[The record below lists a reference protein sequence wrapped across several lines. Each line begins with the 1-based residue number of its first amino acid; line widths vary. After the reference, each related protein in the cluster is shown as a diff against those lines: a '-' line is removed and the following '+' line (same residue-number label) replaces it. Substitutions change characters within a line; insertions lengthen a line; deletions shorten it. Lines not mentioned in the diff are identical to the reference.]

1 MKTVIIP
8 SDCGDPFVVRV
19 NNKTYKYEPGAEVSV
34 PDEVA
39 AIINNYY
46 KLQPLP
52 LKPVDGG
59 VFPYV
64 SDEQDGGILKV
75 INGAWQIGRDE
86 GTDIYCHPISFT
98 DNGCNYS
105 FEIYS
110 TRPSA
115 YTMSSLIEYVKDRGI
130 GGSKSKSLQINGVG
144 LSMAS
149 TPKYVHIVTSI
160 VWTSGYPNKI
170 FLNGAY
176 GDGDHFES
184 YSADFSEA
192 ITDNVYKA

>member
-8 SDCGDPFVVRV
+8 SDCGDPFVVMV
-19 NNKTYKYEPGAEVSV
+19 NNKIYKYEPGAEVSV

-39 AIINNYY
+39 VIIDNYW

-64 SDEQDGGILKV
+64 SDEDNGKILKV
-75 INGAWQIGRDE
+75 QGGAWQVGTDE

-98 DNGCNYS
+98 ESGCAYT
-105 FEIYS
+105 FEICS
-110 TRPSA
+110 TRSAA
-115 YTMSSLIEYVKDRGI
+115 YTLSSLIEYVKDHGVS
-130 GGSKSKSLQINGVG
+130 GSKSKSLQTNGVG
-144 LSMAS
+144 LSMNS
-149 TPKYVHIVTSI
+149 TPKYVHIVTSL
-160 VWTSGYPNKI
+160 VWASAYPNK
-170 FLNGAY
+170 LELHGTYVSANNL
-176 GDGDHFES
+176 ES
-184 YSADFSEA
+184 YSADFSGT

>member
-19 NNKTYKYEPGAEVSV
+19 NNHTYKYEPGAEVSV

-39 AIINNYY
+39 VVINNYW

-52 LKPVDGG
+52 RKPVDGG

-64 SDEQDGGILKV
+64 SNEDNGKILKV
-75 INGAWQIGRDE
+75 KDGAWQTGDDE

-98 DNGCNYS
+98 ESGCKYT

-110 TRPSA
+110 TRSA
-115 YTMSSLIEYVKDRGI
+115 AYDLSSLIEYVKNHGV
-130 GGSKSKSLQINGVG
+130 GSGKGKVLQINGVG
-144 LSMAS
+144 LSMNS
-149 TPKYVHIVTSI
+149 TPKYVHIVTSLN
-160 VWTSGYPNKI
+160 WASGYPDKLT
-170 FLNGAY
+170 LNGAY
-176 GDGDHFES
+176 GDADGFVA
-184 YSADFSEA
+184 YSADFSGT